1 MADIFFRGGNRDY
14 IRPEIDDIFILHKP
28 DYNVIDKIDLLT
40 WYHSYDKYDGMRLR
54 ITREGRDPGN
64 TVHGVYWSGV
74 FENGDKALFEC
85 FDINWFEK
93 VHDYDELDDAQ
104 LNIDF
109 FDI

>member
-1 MADIFFRGGNRDY
+1 MAYIFFRGGNRDY

-28 DYNVIDKIDLLT
+28 DYNIVEKIEVLP
-40 WYHSYDKYDGMRLR
+40 WFSSYDKYDGMRLK
-54 ITREGRDPGN
+54 ITRERKDQGN
-64 TVHGVYWSGV
+64 TIHGSYWTGI

-93 VHDYDELDDAQ
+93 INEYEELDEM
-104 LNIDF
+104 NVDF